1 LSELTKYEIVLNELI
16 SLEVQVAALIEKNE
30 LLQKHKKEQEQ
41 KIIGLTKE
49 NELLVLKLAA
59 LETEINNYNS
69 GKSGLTSTL
78 QMDVKE
84 KENIKNKIH
93 ELINKIDYHV
103 KSS

>member
-1 LSELTKYEIVLNELI
+1 MSELTKYEIVLNELI
-16 SLEVQVAALIEKNE
+16 SLEVQVSALIEKIE

-41 KIIGLTKE
+41 KIISLTKE

-59 LETEINNYNS
+59 LENEINNHKS
-69 GKSGLTSTL
+69 GKPGLSSSIQL
-78 QMDVKE
+78 DEKE

>member
-1 LSELTKYEIVLNELI
+1 MSELTKYEIVLNELI
-16 SLEVQVAALIEKNE
+16 SLEVQVSALIEKIE

-41 KIIGLTKE
+41 KIMGLSKE
-49 NELLVLKLAA
+49 NELLGLKLTA
-59 LETEINNYNS
+59 LENEISDNKS
-69 GKSGLTSTL
+69 GKHNLTSTL
-78 QMDVKE
+78 QLDVKE